1 MTEAFYRHNS
11 ADEDKK
17 LAAELL
23 SSGHFVLT
31 QLRHPGAVRYEQV
44 SSTLAYAGQAEP
56 GTVGSDALWQVKR
69 LTFTAA
75 GDVTVDYAEQSAAY
89 DKIWDNRASYSY

>member
-1 MTEAFYRHNS
+1 MSDAFYRYNS

-23 SSGHFVLT
+23 PNGHFVLT

-56 GTVGSDALWQVKR
+56 GTAGSDATWQIRR
-69 LTFTAA
+69 LSFTPS
-75 GDVTVDYAEQSAAY
+75 GDVTVEYAEQSAAY
-89 DKIWDNRASYSY
+89 DKVWDDRASYSY